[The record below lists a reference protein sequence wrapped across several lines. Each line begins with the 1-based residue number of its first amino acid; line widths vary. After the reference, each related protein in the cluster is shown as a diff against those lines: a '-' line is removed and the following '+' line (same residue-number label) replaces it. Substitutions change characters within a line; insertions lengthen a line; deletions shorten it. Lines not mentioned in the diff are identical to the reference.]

1 MRNKLKLHQLYGQ
14 VMREGLPF
22 SCLVEWADQRL
33 MMGNIDD
40 AIIRLSLAD
49 SREQAISAVVA
60 LLGTSILLNEPTLL
74 PEISILSQACVLG
87 VYEQCIEY
95 QADRVLIWCPYAQ
108 GQPVPEKIK
117 PEWIRQLQ
125 AIFAATDAIKQGLF
139 QYCTQDFPDILEAY
153 REAECEDYAWQ
164 VVGICLD
171 ESGQQTVL
179 TLMPNL
185 DFAAEEYGL
194 PDWPVDTLYIDL
206 QCESDKIK
214 ISRIYD

>member
-1 MRNKLKLHQLYGQ
+1 MQ
-14 VMREGLPF
+14 EGLPF
-22 SCLVEWADQRL
+22 SCLVEWADQQL

-60 LLGTSILLNEPTLL
+60 LLGTSIFLNEPTLL
-74 PEISILSQACVLG
+74 PEISVLSQACVLG
-87 VYEQCIEY
+87 AHEQYIEY
-95 QADRVLIWCPYAQ
+95 QAGSILIWCPYTQ

-117 PEWIRQLQ
+117 PEWMRRIQ
-125 AIFAATDAIKQGLF
+125 AIFAATDTIKQGLF
-139 QYCTQDFPDILEAY
+139 EYCTQDFPDILEAY

-164 VVGICLD
+164 VVGIRLN
-171 ESGQQTVL
+171 ESGQQIVL
-179 TLMPNL
+179 ILMPNL
-185 DFAAEEYGL
+185 DFAEKEYGL

-206 QCESDKIK
+206 QCESDRIK

>member
-1 MRNKLKLHQLYGQ
+1 MRNKLKLHQLYTQ
-14 VMREGLPF
+14 VMRERLTF
-22 SCLVEWADQRL
+22 SCLVEWADQQL

-74 PEISILSQACVLG
+74 PEISVLSQACVLG
-87 VYEQCIEY
+87 VYEQRIEY
-95 QADRVLIWCPYAQ
+95 QADRVLIWCPYTQ

-117 PEWIRQLQ
+117 PEWVRRIQ
-125 AIFAATDAIKQGLF
+125 AIFAATDAIKHGLF

-164 VVGICLD
+164 GVGIRLG
-171 ESGQQTVL
+171 ESGQQIVL

-185 DFAAEEYGL
+185 DFAAKEYGL

>member
-60 LLGTSILLNEPTLL
+60 ILGTSILLNESTLL

-87 VYEQCIEY
+87 VYEQCIAY

-185 DFAAEEYGL
+185 DLAAEEYGL

>member
-1 MRNKLKLHQLYGQ
+1 MRNKLKLHQLYTQ
-14 VMREGLPF
+14 VIRERLPF
-22 SCLVEWADQRL
+22 SCLVEWADQQL
-33 MMGNIDD
+33 IMDNIDD

-49 SREQAISAVVA
+49 SREQAISAVIELV
-60 LLGTSILLNEPTLL
+60 GTSILLNEPTLL
-74 PEISILSQACVLG
+74 PEISVLFQACVLG
-87 VYEQCIEY
+87 VHEQCIEY
-95 QADRVLIWCPYAQ
+95 QADRVLIWCQYTQ
-108 GQPVPEKIK
+108 GQPVHEKIK
-117 PEWIRQLQ
+117 PEWMRQLQ

-164 VVGICLD
+164 VVGIRLD
-171 ESGQQTVL
+171 ESEQQIVL

-185 DFAAEEYGL
+185 DFAAKEYGL

-206 QCESDKIK
+206 QWESDKIK

>member
-1 MRNKLKLHQLYGQ
+1 
-14 VMREGLPF
+14 
-22 SCLVEWADQRL
+22 

-49 SREQAISAVVA
+49 SSEQAISAVIELV
-60 LLGTSILLNEPTLL
+60 GTSILLNEPTLL
-74 PEISILSQACVLG
+74 PEISVLSQACVLG
-87 VYEQCIEY
+87 VHEQCIEY
-95 QADRVLIWCPYAQ
+95 QADRVLIWCPYTQ

-117 PEWIRQLQ
+117 PEWMRQLQ

-153 REAECEDYAWQ
+153 REAECENYAWQ
-164 VVGICLD
+164 VVGIRLG
-171 ESGQQTVL
+171 ESGQQIVL

-185 DFAAEEYGL
+185 DFAAKEYGL
-194 PDWPVDTLYIDL
+194 PDWPVNTLYIDL

>member
-74 PEISILSQACVLG
+74 PEISILSQAYVLG
-87 VYEQCIEY
+87 VHEQCIEY
-95 QADRVLIWCPYAQ
+95 RI
-108 GQPVPEKIK
+108 
-117 PEWIRQLQ
+117 
-125 AIFAATDAIKQGLF
+125 
-139 QYCTQDFPDILEAY
+139 
-153 REAECEDYAWQ
+153 
-164 VVGICLD
+164 
-171 ESGQQTVL
+171 SG
-179 TLMPNL
+179 
-185 DFAAEEYGL
+185 G
-194 PDWPVDTLYIDL
+194 
-206 QCESDKIK
+206 
-214 ISRIYD
+214 

>member
-1 MRNKLKLHQLYGQ
+1 MPKASLYLKKSSLNGYGSYRQ
-14 VMREGLPF
+14 Y
-22 SCLVEWADQRL
+22 
-33 MMGNIDD
+33 
-40 AIIRLSLAD
+40 
-49 SREQAISAVVA
+49 
-60 LLGTSILLNEPTLL
+60 LL
-74 PEISILSQACVLG
+74 
-87 VYEQCIEY
+87 
-95 QADRVLIWCPYAQ
+95 
-108 GQPVPEKIK
+108 
-117 PEWIRQLQ
+117 
-125 AIFAATDAIKQGLF
+125 ATDVIKQGLF

-164 VVGICLD
+164 VVGIRLD
-171 ESGQQTVL
+171 ESGQQIVL

>member
-1 MRNKLKLHQLYGQ
+1 MRNKLKLHQLYSQ
-14 VMREGLPF
+14 LMQEGLPF
-22 SCLVEWADQRL
+22 SCLVEWADQQL

-49 SREQAISAVVA
+49 SSEQAISAVIELV
-60 LLGTSILLNEPTLL
+60 GTSILLNEPTLL
-74 PEISILSQACVLG
+74 PEISVLSQACVLG
-87 VYEQCIEY
+87 VHEQCIEY
-95 QADRVLIWCPYAQ
+95 QADRVLIWCQYTQ

-117 PEWIRQLQ
+117 PEWMRRLQ
-125 AIFAATDAIKQGLF
+125 AIFAATDVIKQGLF

-164 VVGICLD
+164 VVGIRLD
-171 ESGQQTVL
+171 ESGQQIVL

-185 DFAAEEYGL
+185 DFAAKEYGL

>member
-1 MRNKLKLHQLYGQ
+1 MQ
-14 VMREGLPF
+14 EGLPF
-22 SCLVEWADQRL
+22 SCLVEWADQQL

-49 SREQAISAVVA
+49 SSEQAISAVIELV
-60 LLGTSILLNEPTLL
+60 GTSILLNEPTLL
-74 PEISILSQACVLG
+74 PEISVLSQACVLG
-87 VYEQCIEY
+87 VHEQCIEY
-95 QADRVLIWCPYAQ
+95 QADRVLIGCPYTQ

-117 PEWIRQLQ
+117 PEWMRQLQ

-153 REAECEDYAWQ
+153 REAECENYAWQ
-164 VVGICLD
+164 VVGIRLG
-171 ESGQQTVL
+171 ESGQQIVL

-185 DFAAEEYGL
+185 DFAAKEDGL
-194 PDWPVDTLYIDL
+194 PDWPVNTLYIDL
-206 QCESDKIK
+206 QCESDKLK

>member
-1 MRNKLKLHQLYGQ
+1 MQ
-14 VMREGLPF
+14 EGLPF
-22 SCLVEWADQRL
+22 SCLVEWADQQL

-49 SREQAISAVVA
+49 SSEQAISAVIELV
-60 LLGTSILLNEPTLL
+60 GTSILLNEPTLL
-74 PEISILSQACVLG
+74 PEISVLSQACVLG
-87 VYEQCIEY
+87 VHEQCIEY
-95 QADRVLIWCPYAQ
+95 QADRVLIGCPYTQ

-117 PEWIRQLQ
+117 PEWMRQLQ

-153 REAECEDYAWQ
+153 REAECENYAWQ
-164 VVGICLD
+164 VVGIRLG
-171 ESGQQTVL
+171 ESGQQIVL

-185 DFAAEEYGL
+185 DFAAKEDGL
-194 PDWPVDTLYIDL
+194 PDWPVNTLYIDL